1 MSRTTFILMKTSN
14 PKVGMLTEMQYSGS
28 KVISRKSTG
37 LKVNRKDWN
46 QSSITVKPNAS
57 GANEINDY
65 IKTRLFKTSK
75 KINQSGSADDEQC
88 AIQYMRN
95 MIERA
100 KMSGKIIEPTYIKYN
115 HTVSNFEAICKTRKG
130 NKISFNDLR
139 RLDIIEDIIYQLKI
153 SRNYKNKVDKKN
165 STVYNYMSILSNY
178 VKRWNAT
185 SGTQFPVNTQSFF
198 SQIGKDK
205 KTLAMTL
212 TKKEMDMLE
221 NYVPQGYN
229 GCFAQIR
236 TKSIFVF
243 QYHCAGMRI
252 QDAFLMT
259 NKQITSEGIEL
270 KVKKTNNIEIM
281 PYNFAMAKAISP
293 FYLSDFNELV
303 ESTRISSIQLSVD
316 VMKNLFRIEGI
327 GSIQDINLEN
337 LLFIKNEIEK
347 QGAQYTEIFDSLNQ
361 VKKGLEAEITKRFFD
376 VVRSKP
382 VHFIFPYLNWEDFK
396 DVHHNTSL
404 FNAEH
409 CRLVGM
415 AENKHIRTLKTISNI
430 LGLPKLGGHTP
441 RHTIANHLLDT
452 GFSLV
457 EIQSILLHAHPS
469 TTMVYLKKRQPS
481 KLANNTLKSFHAV
494 MDAR

>member
-14 PKVGMLTEMQYSGS
+14 PKVGMLTEMEYAKS

-46 QSSITVKPNAS
+46 QGSISVKPNAS
-57 GANEINDY
+57 GASEINDY

-75 KINQSGSADDEQC
+75 RISQSANADDEQC
-88 AIQYMRN
+88 AIQYMRL
-95 MIERA
+95 MIERDRR
-100 KMSGKIIEPTYIKYN
+100 GQKIIEPSYLKYRIA
-115 HTVSNFEAICKTRKG
+115 VENFEEICQTRKG

-139 RLDIIEDIIYQLKI
+139 RLDVIEDIILQLKI

-165 STVYNYMSILSNY
+165 RTVYNYMSILSNY

-205 KTLAMTL
+205 KTLAVVL
-212 TKKEMDMLE
+212 TNDEIDLIE
-221 NYVPQGYN
+221 NYTPQGYK
-229 GCFAQIR
+229 GSVAQTR

-259 NKQITSEGIEL
+259 NKQITSDGIEL
-270 KVKKTNNIEIM
+270 KAKKTNTVEIM

-293 FYLSDFNELV
+293 FYLNEFNEMV

-327 GSIQDINLEN
+327 GTIQDINLDN
-337 LLFIKNEIEK
+337 LLYIKNEIEK

-361 VKKGLEAEITKRFFD
+361 VKKGLETEITKRFFD
-376 VVRSKP
+376 LVKSKP

-415 AENKHIRTLKTISNI
+415 AENKHIRTLKTISNV

-481 KLANNTLKSFHAV
+481 KLANNTLRSFHAV